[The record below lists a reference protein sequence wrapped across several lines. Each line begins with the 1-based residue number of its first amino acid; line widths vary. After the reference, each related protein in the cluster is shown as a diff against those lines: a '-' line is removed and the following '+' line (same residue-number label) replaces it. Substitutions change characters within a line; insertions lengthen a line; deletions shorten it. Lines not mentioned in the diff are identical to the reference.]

1 MLFNKAL
8 SEMTSGTIGDRVGI
22 PMRGKTGVDIDWLTS
37 DGCNILFELH
47 PFDDTQALTH
57 ILLQIP
63 CNHRIF
69 RAERRRVISITNKN
83 RFNVS
88 AFYPKA
94 M

>member
-1 MLFNKAL
+1 
-8 SEMTSGTIGDRVGI
+8 
-22 PMRGKTGVDIDWLTS
+22 
-37 DGCNILFELH
+37 LH